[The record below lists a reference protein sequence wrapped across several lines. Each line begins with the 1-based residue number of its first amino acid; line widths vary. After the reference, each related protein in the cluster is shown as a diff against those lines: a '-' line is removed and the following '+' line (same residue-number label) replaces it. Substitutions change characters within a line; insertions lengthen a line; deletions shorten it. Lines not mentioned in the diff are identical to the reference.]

1 MKAFLSNF
9 IARSGN
15 KVLIS
20 TILSRVLSFAA
31 SWVALQFISNEKLG
45 VVLFSYN
52 IIVFILPFSGLGL
65 YHGLIRYAPLL
76 NSSKEKTQLF
86 NYVLKKGISLSLIIA
101 LGVSF
106 FSLLLPFQIDNSKY
120 FLAVLAFLIIPDYIF
135 QVIKIQFRI
144 LHDNKSFAKVEV
156 VYNLILF
163 ITVCLLGFLFEE
175 KGYTIALLIPA
186 IITSLLFIPKL
197 KPSFSKIPKPQVV
210 TQQFWKYGFYAS
222 LTSVVS
228 QLLIAAD
235 ILIIG
240 LLISDATVV
249 TTYRFISIIP
259 LSLLFL
265 PQAVMNTDFV
275 NLTENIFDKKNTYT
289 YIKNYIS
296 LFSMISICC
305 LFFTWFYSKEIL
317 SFFDENFKQF
327 DTSFFILM
335 IGASSILIFRGLF
348 GNLLCSIGKVNT
360 NLYISSIAILLNCC
374 GNFYLIPRYGIKGA
388 AITSTIIMWFTSLT
402 STFAFFYL
410 YRLFL
415 EETTVLSKID

>member
-1 MKAFLSNF
+1 MISLKNFLSNF
-9 IARSGN
+9 SNRSGGHV
-15 KVLIS
+15 VLAS
-20 TILSRVLSFAA
+20 LMARILSFSS
-31 SWVALQFISNEKLG
+31 SWVALQLISNEKLG
-45 VVLFSYN
+45 AVLFSYN

-76 NSSKEKTQLF
+76 NGSEKKRILF
-86 NYVLKKGISLSLIIA
+86 NYVLRKGILLSLLIA
-101 LGVSF
+101 IGIFVLSF
-106 FSLLLPFQIDNSKY
+106 VIPLQIENSNY
-120 FLAVLAFLIIPDYIF
+120 FLAVLAFLIVPDYIF

-163 ITVCLLGFLFEE
+163 LTVTILSYKFEE
-175 KGYTIALLIPA
+175 KGYIIALLIPA
-186 IITSLLFIPKL
+186 IITSLIFIKKL
-197 KPSFSKIPKPQVV
+197 KPSFSKIPKPQIA
-210 TQQFWKYGFYAS
+210 TQEFWKYGFYAS

-228 QLLIAAD
+228 QLLIAVD

-240 LLISDATVV
+240 LLITDSTAV

-275 NLTENIFDKKNTYT
+275 KLTENIFDKNNTHT

-296 LFSMISICC
+296 LFSIISICS
-305 LFFTWFYSKEIL
+305 LVISWFFSKEIL
-317 SFFDENFKQF
+317 SFFDENFIQF

-335 IGASSILIFRGLF
+335 LGTSSILMFRGLF

-374 GNFYLIPRYGIKGA
+374 GNFYLIPIYGIKGA
-388 AITSTIIMWFTSLT
+388 AITSASIMWFTSLT

-410 YRLFL
+410 YQSFL
-415 EETTVLSKID
+415 KKTKKQ

>member
-1 MKAFLSNF
+1 MKVFLSNF

-15 KVLIS
+15 RVLIS
-20 TILSRVLSFAA
+20 TVLSRVLSFSA
-31 SWVALQFISNEKLG
+31 SWVALQLISNEKLG

-76 NSSKEKTQLF
+76 KNSSEKTRLF
-86 NYVLKKGISLSLIIA
+86 NYVLRKGILLSLLIA
-101 LGVSF
+101 VGVSF
-106 FSLLLPFQIDNSKY
+106 FSLLIPFQIERSNY
-120 FLAVLAFLIIPDYIF
+120 FVAVLAFLIIPDYIF

-144 LHDNKSFAKVEV
+144 LHDNTSFAKVEV

-163 ITVCLLGFLFEE
+163 VTVCLLSFLFEE
-175 KGYTIALLIPA
+175 KGYTIALIIPA
-186 IITSLLFIPKL
+186 VITSLIFIKKL
-197 KPSFSKIPKPQVV
+197 KPSFSKIPKPQIA
-210 TQQFWKYGFYAS
+210 TQEFWKYGFFAS

-228 QLLIAAD
+228 QLLIAID
-235 ILIIG
+235 ILVIG
-240 LLISDATVV
+240 SLILDTTAV

-275 NLTENIFDKKNTYT
+275 KLTENIFDKNNTHT

-296 LFSMISICC
+296 LFSIISICG
-305 LFFTWFYSKEIL
+305 LFISWFFSKEIL
-317 SFFDENFKQF
+317 SFFDENFIQF

-335 IGASSILIFRGLF
+335 LGTSSILMFRGLF

-374 GNFYLIPRYGIKGA
+374 GNFYLIPIYGIKGA
-388 AITSTIIMWFTSLT
+388 AITSASIMWFTSLT

-410 YRLFL
+410 YQSFL
-415 EETTVLSKID
+415 KKTKKQ